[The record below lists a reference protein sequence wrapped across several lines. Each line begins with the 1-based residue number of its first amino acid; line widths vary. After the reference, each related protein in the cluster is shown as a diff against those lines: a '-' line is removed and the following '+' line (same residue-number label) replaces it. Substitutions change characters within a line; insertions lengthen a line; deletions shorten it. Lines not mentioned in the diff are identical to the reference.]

1 MSKVSAADRPQKT
14 QAMTLADGLTLAAA
28 VLFTIAHVFSTPPV
42 LLQIASAMA
51 IVAVLSSWTRLA
63 TIAKTFVTAAFVL
76 LAASELLLPAEKS
89 IVVERALYQGV
100 GFSSFLSVLGMLR
113 YAVGRSE
120 LIRNAAEYLMS
131 MPGRRRYRAVK
142 VGSHLLSLLFNIG
155 IISLIGQMV
164 ARATE
169 GGDRQGERRSILLAA
184 MRGTVLM
191 TIWSPLGVGFA
202 IITQSIPNLAP
213 TAFVVAAFATS
224 IALILITML
233 FHTEATGKLVV
244 VGEGGAGDADNDV
257 DAGQPSAAP
266 LIITLCACIGLFAG
280 TMALHEA
287 IGISPLVASLI
298 ILPLFAVGW
307 VYYEQHVPL
316 KRMGHE
322 IRSMVGNMAVMRTE
336 SAIYLSASVI
346 GATAVVFLEGRGNF
360 MAELN
365 QLPPALLAGACI
377 VAIAASAVVFVPHS
391 IVVVFLAQLFGA
403 AAFGNTHPMLLAL
416 ALSLGWAAGIALSP
430 ISAMTITMARLTST
444 SATTIVLRWN
454 GAFALT
460 VMASSLLLVLAI
472 SLF

>member
-1 MSKVSAADRPQKT
+1 MSWRMSKVPAVAALQKT
-14 QAMTLADGLTLAAA
+14 QVMTLADGLTFAAA
-28 VLFTIAHVFSTPPV
+28 VLYTIAQVTAGPTL

-51 IVAVLSSWTRLA
+51 IVAVLSGWTRLA
-63 TIAKTFVTAAFVL
+63 IIAKTFVTAAFVL
-76 LAASELLLPAEKS
+76 LAVSELLLPADRA
-89 IVVERALYQGV
+89 IVVEKALYQGV

-120 LIRNAAEYLMS
+120 IIRNAAEYLMS
-131 MPGRRRYRAVK
+131 MPGRRRYQAVK

-169 GGDRQGERRSILLAA
+169 GSDRQGERRSILLAA

-213 TAFVVAAFATS
+213 TAFVIAAFATA
-224 IALILITML
+224 IALIVITTL
-233 FHTEATGKLVV
+233 FHTEATGKLVI
-244 VGEGGAGDADNDV
+244 VGADTVAD
-257 DAGQPSAAP
+257 QPSAVP
-266 LIITLCACIGLFAG
+266 LVITLCACFGLFAG
-280 TMALHEA
+280 TMAIHA
-287 IGISPLVASLI
+287 VVDISPLVASLI
-298 ILPLFAVGW
+298 LLPLFAIGW
-307 VYYEQHVPL
+307 VAYEQRVPAR
-316 KRMGHE
+316 RMGHE
-322 IRSMVGNMAVMRTE
+322 IKAMIGNMAVMRTE

-346 GATAVVFLEGRGNF
+346 GAAAVVFLSDRGSF
-360 MAELN
+360 LADLN

-377 VAIAASAVVFVPHS
+377 VAIAASAVLFIPHS

-403 AAFGNTHPMLLAL
+403 AAFGNAHPMLLAL

-444 SATTIVLRWN
+444 SATTIVLKWN

-472 SLF
+472 SYL

>member
-1 MSKVSAADRPQKT
+1 MSKVPAVVAPQKT
-14 QAMTLADGLTLAAA
+14 QVMTAADGLTFAGA
-28 VLFTIAHVFSTPPV
+28 VLYAVAQITSASP
-42 LLQIASAMA
+42 LLFQAASAMA
-51 IVAVLSSWTRLA
+51 IVAVVSGWRRLA

-76 LAASELLLPAEKS
+76 LALSEFVLPADKSLIVEK
-89 IVVERALYQGV
+89 ALYQGV
-100 GFSSFLSVLGMLR
+100 GFSSFLSILGMLR

-120 LIRNAAEYLMS
+120 IIRNAAEYLMS
-131 MPGRRRYRAVK
+131 MPGRRRYQAVK
-142 VGSHLLSLLFNIG
+142 VGSHMLSLLFNIG
-155 IISLIGQMV
+155 ILSLLGQMV

-169 GGDRQGERRSILLAA
+169 GTDRQGERRLILLAA

-213 TAFVVAAFATS
+213 TAFVIAAFATA
-224 IALILITML
+224 IALIVITTF

-244 VGEGGAGDADNDV
+244 VGGDGEGER
-257 DAGQPSAAP
+257 PSAVP
-266 LIITLCACIGLFAG
+266 LVITLCACFGLFAG
-280 TMALHEA
+280 TMALHAA
-287 IGISPLVASLI
+287 IDVSPLVASLV
-298 ILPLFAVGW
+298 ILPLFAFGW
-307 VYYEQHVPL
+307 IYYEQRVRL
-316 KRMGHE
+316 RRMGHE
-322 IRSMVGNMAVMRTE
+322 IKGMIGNMSVMRTE

-346 GATAVVFLEGRGNF
+346 GAAAVVFLQGRGSF
-360 MAELN
+360 MADLN
-365 QLPPALLAGACI
+365 QMPPALLAGSCI
-377 VAIAASAVVFVPHS
+377 LAIAASAVLFVPHS

-403 AAFGNTHPMLLAL
+403 AAFGNGHPMLLAL